1 MGVSF
6 LHRPSVDVPIGTNDE
21 DQNQNGDIDFDA
33 NDDDGDGDY
42 TPTNNDGNEDNDDDN
57 MLAVADD
64 DSMPVADDDS
74 IPVANA
80 NNKRKRSV
88 KFAGATTSKKR
99 TPKSKKATKKST
111 SKSSSGGNK
120 DIMHNYDVVNVKTA
134 KNCAQRWNTLFAAR
148 DSRKDLIKPSDITQS
163 NNNEIADPFD
173 CSDLIVPPSHEL
185 VNCEVAMG
193 LERWRDLASR
203 VVVEEDELDI
213 TTGTTNEKNR
223 VGAPRLCD
231 HELLIDGVHGGDR
244 RKQRL
249 LPYNFDYACKT
260 EPSCENT
267 STKNTDASH
276 QFPESFRYWT
286 LHKLW
291 ITKRSHGTCSNRR
304 KLRTSWRDCMLLAM

>member
-1 MGVSF
+1 M
-6 LHRPSVDVPIGTNDE
+6 
-21 DQNQNGDIDFDA
+21 
-33 NDDDGDGDY
+33 
-42 TPTNNDGNEDNDDDN
+42 
-57 MLAVADD
+57 M
-64 DSMPVADDDS
+64 
-74 IPVANA
+74 IPCQW
-80 NNKRKRSV
+80 RM
-88 KFAGATTSKKR
+88 
-99 TPKSKKATKKST
+99 
-111 SKSSSGGNK
+111 
-120 DIMHNYDVVNVKTA
+120 I
-134 KNCAQRWNTLFAAR
+134 
-148 DSRKDLIKPSDITQS
+148 ITQS

-203 VVVEEDELDI
+203 VVVEEDEPDI
-213 TTGTTNEKNR
+213 TTGTMNEKNR

-286 LHKLW
+286 LHKLS
-291 ITKRSHGTCSNRR
+291 ITKRSYGTCSNRR
-304 KLRTSWRDCMLLAM
+304 KLRTNWRDCMLLAM